1 MKLII
6 LVSSYFQY
14 LDTYLEV
21 EIEEVIFSL
30 VVHDKPLC
38 SEPL

>member
-6 LVSSYFQY
+6 LLSSHVKY

-21 EIEEVIFSL
+21 EIEEVIFSITRL
-30 VVHDKPLC
+30 N
-38 SEPL
+38 